1 MTRTTM
7 ELIDVYWDAA
17 FAEGKE
23 GRTHDTKDGTAQK
36 TRAALEQRIKELELD
51 AAMLAKISSWTGG
64 GIEVSLDAW
73 KAADKDAKRY
83 RWLRENCDWTKG
95 EMVFTHIENVR
106 LGSMCP
112 SLELLDECVDRKL
125 SEAALTKAV
134 KISQEDKL
142 P

>member
-1 MTRTTM
+1 MTQD
-7 ELIDVYWDAA
+7 LISDLRSRINPQYADRRGTESYERRIC
-17 FAEGKE
+17 AE
-23 GRTHDTKDGTAQK
+23 
-36 TRAALEQRIKELELD
+36 ALEAQADEIKRLESMLD
-51 AAMLAKISSWTGG
+51 KLSTWTGG

-95 EMVFTHIENVR
+95 GMVFTHIENVR

-125 SEAALTKAV
+125 SAAALTKAV
-134 KISQEDKL
+134 EISQENKL

>member
-1 MTRTTM
+1 MTDT
-7 ELIDVYWDAA
+7 LIARLRQIDIGERDCADAA
-17 FAEGKE
+17 DLIEALQG
-23 GRTHDTKDGTAQK
+23 
-36 TRAALEQRIKELELD
+36 AADRLKELERD
-51 AAMLAKISSWTGG
+51 AL
-64 GIEVSLDAW
+64 
-73 KAADKDAKRY
+73 RY

-95 EMVFTHIENVR
+95 GMVFTHIDNVR

-134 KISQEDKL
+134 EISQELGL

>member
-1 MTRTTM
+1 MTSTM
-7 ELIDVYWDAA
+7 DLVHSYVSEYPNDTCGA
-17 FAEGKE
+17 KE
-23 GRTHDTKDGTAQK
+23 
-36 TRAALEQRIKELELD
+36 RAALEQRIKELE
-51 AAMLAKISSWTGG
+51 A
-64 GIEVSLDAW
+64 
-73 KAADKDAKRY
+73 DAKRY

-95 EMVFTHIENVR
+95 GMVFTHLDNVR

-134 KISQEDKL
+134 EISQEDKL